1 MWETNDRMCIYLN
14 WQGEEHGY
22 EKESGGQRKGHG
34 RGRGGGGK
42 GRNRAH
48 SHQYNRANHIG
59 TPPSNNSIPIEQVL
73 AKQPP
78 GPRMPDGTKG
88 FSMGRGKPV
97 AVDIA

>member
-1 MWETNDRMCIYLN
+1 MRLI

-22 EKESGGQRKGHG
+22 DRESGQRKGRG
-34 RGRGGGGK
+34 RGRGK
-42 GRNRAH
+42 GRGRGH
-48 SHQYNRANHIG
+48 CHQFNRANPVG
-59 TPPSNNSIPIEQVL
+59 TPPSNNSIPIEQVV